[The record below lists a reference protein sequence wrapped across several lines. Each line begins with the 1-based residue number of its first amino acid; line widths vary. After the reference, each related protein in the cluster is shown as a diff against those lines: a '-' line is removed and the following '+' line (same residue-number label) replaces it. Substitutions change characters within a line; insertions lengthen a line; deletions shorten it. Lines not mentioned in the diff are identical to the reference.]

1 MRCEVSDV
9 RCDAS
14 RATHSLFPLH
24 DLHLLSRDLLLSPP
38 TFPGFGSLRS
48 LIKVQSSAARR
59 HVNKFCGSNRI
70 ILLFCF
76 CFQSPL
82 VDISYCITISLSQG
96 FPLAL
101 SLAVAIL
108 IPSPSTSSLY
118 SPLSSS
124 TMFHSPHSSR
134 AAVTIFGGGVA
145 APALLF
151 VTPRACAYVRSA
163 AAALLEQ
170 SSAASAESS
179 AAHLL
184 PTSTNRS
191 RFLAFLFALA
201 LTAGKPTWGG
211 QAVRK
216 DYVVVVVVLHASTLC
231 RCCSHKFHRRR
242 RDAEEVLATNHSY

>member
-1 MRCEVSDV
+1 
-9 RCDAS
+9 
-14 RATHSLFPLH
+14 
-24 DLHLLSRDLLLSPP
+24 
-38 TFPGFGSLRS
+38 
-48 LIKVQSSAARR
+48 
-59 HVNKFCGSNRI
+59 
-70 ILLFCF
+70 
-76 CFQSPL
+76 
-82 VDISYCITISLSQG
+82 
-96 FPLAL
+96 
-101 SLAVAIL
+101 
-108 IPSPSTSSLY
+108 
-118 SPLSSS
+118 
-124 TMFHSPHSSR
+124 MFHSPHSSR

-170 SSAASAESS
+170 SSAASADSS

-216 DYVVVVVVLHASTLC
+216 DYVILVVILVVVVVVVVVAVVLHASTPC
-231 RCCSHKFHRRR
+231 RSCSHKFHRRR